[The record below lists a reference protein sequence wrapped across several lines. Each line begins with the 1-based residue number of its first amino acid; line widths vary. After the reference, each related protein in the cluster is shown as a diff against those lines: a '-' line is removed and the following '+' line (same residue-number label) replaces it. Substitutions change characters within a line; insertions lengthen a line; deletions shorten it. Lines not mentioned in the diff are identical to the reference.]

1 VQKQVNENYMIS
13 GSFVFFLITASQ
25 TGVGVLYFQ
34 TSAIKH
40 AGQDAWISIILM
52 GLSLHLIIWMTY
64 KMLGYPAK
72 DVIDLHR
79 MFFGS
84 FLGNALSLILVG
96 YFFLKAL
103 DVIQTYIEII
113 QVWVFPTL
121 KTWEIALIF
130 ICMIY
135 YVVTGGF
142 RQLTGFSFFAILTAA
157 LFLPA
162 FYFHIQYIKL
172 SNLLPLF
179 NHSFQDLF
187 KAARSSCIVFIGFE
201 TILIYFP
208 FLKSPEK
215 NVKWAHIAVL
225 FTTLKNVVII
235 LMTLLY
241 FSQGMLKHTLWPVM
255 TMAKI
260 IELSFLERF
269 EYLFIFIWLIVII
282 PAICIPIWCCTRI
295 MKKVTTLKPRLS
307 LLLILLTIFIA
318 ALRFNER
325 LKIDALEKFVSEIG
339 FYLVFAYIPLLFI
352 IYTIR
357 TKLGIKRAVK

>member
-1 VQKQVNENYMIS
+1 VQKQVKENYMIS

-34 TSAIKH
+34 TLAIKH

-52 GLSLHLIIWMTY
+52 GLSLHIIIWMIY

-79 MFFGS
+79 MIFGR
-84 FLGNALSLILVG
+84 FLGNAVSLLLVG

-103 DVIQTYIEII
+103 DVFQTYIEII

-121 KTWEIALIF
+121 KTWEMALIL

-142 RQLTGFSFFAILTAA
+142 RQLTGFSFFAFLTSS
-157 LFLPA
+157 LFLLA
-162 FYFHIQYIKL
+162 FYFHIQYLRL

-187 KAARSSCIVFIGFE
+187 QASKSSCIIFIGFE

-215 NVKWAHIAVL
+215 NVKWAHFAVL
-225 FTTLKNVVII
+225 FNTLKNVLII
-235 LMTLLY
+235 VLTILY
-241 FSQGMLKHTLWPVM
+241 FSQGHLKHILWPAM

-260 IELSFLERF
+260 IELSFLQRF
-269 EYLFIFIWLIVII
+269 EYLSIFIWLIVII
-282 PAICIPIWCCTRI
+282 PTICIPIWCCTRI

-307 LLLILLTIFIA
+307 LLIILITLFIA
-318 ALRFNER
+318 ALSFNER
-325 LKIDALEKFVSEIG
+325 MKIDALEKFVSEIG
-339 FYLVFAYIPLLFI
+339 FYFVFAYIPLLFI
-352 IYTIR
+352 IYAIR
-357 TKLGIKRAVK
+357 TKLGLKRAVK